1 MSNPYDVGVAA
12 TFKKAFEDFDG
23 SVEYQT
29 CSGKTGESDFTSQ
42 MTITNPDILLPDE
55 PSMGSAP
62 KK

>member
-1 MSNPYDVGVAA
+1 MSNPYNVGVAA
-12 TFKKAFEDFDG
+12 TFKKTFEDFAG
-23 SVEYQT
+23 IVEYQT

-42 MTITNPDILLPDE
+42 MNITNPDILLPDE